1 MLTKEQRNNVQFK
14 KGQIVQAY
22 KRLIAV
28 ADWFEQNGDM
38 IGADPYTPASDVA
51 VELNLAAQK
60 VEVAIRSIGY
70 MTDGYMTSVKEAK

>member
-22 KRLIAV
+22 NRLIAV
-28 ADWFEQNGDM
+28 ADWFEQNGEM
-38 IGADPYTPASDVA
+38 IGEDPYTPASDVA
-51 VELNLAAQK
+51 VELNFAAQK
-60 VEVAIRSIGY
+60 VEAAIRSIGY